1 MQYNAQAKV
10 NIFLKIVGIRGS
22 YHELVSRFMLVS
34 NLFDT
39 LTFVPKSSSEP
50 FELVGDFNCTLE
62 QNTLY
67 KIFKTLQ
74 CHGFAKEVE
83 AIMRE
88 YALHVKKVI
97 PQGAGLGGGS
107 SDAATFLTMLND
119 VGNLKLTLQEKMEL
133 GSKVGADVAFFASGY
148 ASANVR
154 GIGEVVEK
162 YDEEA
167 LDLEVFT
174 PPLAC
179 ETARVYKM
187 YREYFLQSMNIPLA
201 KVMVEMK
208 SKALLKA
215 YGKEALNDLYP
226 ACLKA
231 YPTLASYAKEGWFF
245 SGSGSSFFRMKEKVE
260 QNG

>member
-1 MQYNAQAKV
+1 MQYHAHAKV
-10 NIFLKIVGIRGS
+10 NIFLKIVGTRGN
-22 YHELVSRFMLVS
+22 YHTLISRFMRVS
-34 NLFDT
+34 DLFDT
-39 LTFVPKSSSEP
+39 LSFVPKTSSAP
-50 FELVGDFNCTLE
+50 FELVGDFNCSLE
-62 QNTLY
+62 HNTVY
-67 KIFKTLQ
+67 KIFQTLQ
-74 CHGFAKEVE
+74 RHGFAKDVE

-107 SDAATFLTMLND
+107 SDAATFLHMLND
-119 VGNLKLTLQEKMEL
+119 VGNLNLSVQEKMEL
-133 GSKVGADVAFFASGY
+133 GSRVGADVAFFASGY
-148 ASANVR
+148 ESANVS

-162 YDEEA
+162 CDEAA

-201 KVMVEMK
+201 QVMVEMK
-208 SKALLKA
+208 SEALLKI
-215 YGKEALNDLYP
+215 YEKEALNDLYL

-231 YPTLASYAKEGWFF
+231 YPVLASYAKEGWFF
-245 SGSGSSFFRMKEKVE
+245 SGSGSSFFRMKEKVA
-260 QNG
+260 